1 MPIYGNLLCLLFIKT
16 NTLVGYLRSQKIE
29 VIEVAKL
36 VSYKIIYPS
45 YETKICSRVDLL
57 KIKNIK
63 LIKHS
68 KDMC

>member
-16 NTLVGYLRSQKIE
+16 NTLVGYLRSQEIG

-36 VSYKIIYPS
+36 VSYKIIYPIMK
-45 YETKICSRVDLL
+45 KICSRVELL

-63 LIKHS
+63 LIKHFN
-68 KDMC
+68 DMC